1 MGKSLFKEL
10 GGNVPQNQQNQND
23 MGRSFDN
30 FARNFQGDPN
40 AELQRLRSSGQM
52 PPQVFD
58 TLYSMATSIVSRF
71 RKK

>member
-10 GGNVPQNQQNQND
+10 GGNAPQNQQNQND

-30 FARNFQGDPN
+30 FARNFKGDPN